1 MAAATVGI
9 AMGAMGSD
17 VAIETA
23 DIALMGDDLSKIP
36 WLIGHSRRALSVVR
50 QNVLFSLLVK
60 SVFIALAAAGIA
72 TLWGAIA
79 ADMGASLLVI
89 FNGLRL
95 LRIKRPEGDSKYP
108 ALCRSEF
115 ACRTSPK
122 L

>member
-1 MAAATVGI
+1 M
-9 AMGAMGSD
+9 
-17 VAIETA
+17 
-23 DIALMGDDLSKIP
+23 
-36 WLIGHSRRALSVVR
+36 VR
-50 QNVLFSLLVK
+50 QNVLLSLLVK
-60 SVFIALAAAGIA
+60 SVFIALAAAGMA
-72 TLWGAIA
+72 SLWGAIA

-95 LRIKRPEGDSKYP
+95 LRVKCAEGDANYP